1 MTAEISFGIS
11 LTLTLVIFSY
21 LLGDNFLYRLAVSIF
36 VGLAA
41 AFTTLVTFQSVLLP
55 LTTSGRGIDIFLL
68 IASGILVLLL
78 VLKPIRSLRILTNFA
93 LGFLIAVG
101 TAAAVVGAV
110 SGTLIPL
117 VTQTAQLETNG
128 TFMGFLSSVILIIG
142 VVTSLLYFSYNA
154 RINIQGE
161 AERPPILRV
170 IAAIGQGFI
179 VVTLGALY
187 GAAILTS
194 LTILTGQ
201 LAMLFGG

>member
-1 MTAEISFGIS
+1 MTAEISFVIS

-36 VGLAA
+36 VGLTA
-41 AFTTLVTFQSVLLP
+41 AFTSIVTFQSVLLP
-55 LTTSGRGIDIFLL
+55 LTRSGRGNVILFLL
-68 IASGILVLLL
+68 GGLFALLL
-78 VLKPIRSLRILTNFA
+78 LLKPIRSLRILSNFA

-110 SGTLIPL
+110 SGTIIPI
-117 VTQTAQLETNG
+117 VNQTA
-128 TFMGFLSSVILIIG
+128 VIDTSANLMNTISTVIVIIG
-142 VVTSLLYFSYNA
+142 VISSLLYFGYHA
-154 RINIQGE
+154 RINVQGE
-161 AERPPILRV
+161 AERGPV
-170 IAAIGQGFI
+170 MAVAATIGQGFI

-201 LAMLFGG
+201 LTMLFGS